1 VAQLT
6 YCEVELMLSDKEF
19 ELWKHISDILTQEI
33 AIVGK
38 LKSVQTMEEENEYC
52 DQLDEHINESLRL
65 LREDKDESSE

>member
-1 VAQLT
+1 MAQLT

>member
-1 VAQLT
+1 
-6 YCEVELMLSDKEF
+6 MLSDKEF